1 MSDQKIIVSGQL
13 NFYKSFL
20 GIVNATDGTFIDTI
34 VLESSD
40 TKYKVG
46 YSSYALEMNQDGDI
60 FAGISFLSSS
70 VSIVRITP
78 GFTS

>member
-20 GIVNATDGTFIDTI
+20 GILNATDGTFIDTI

-40 TKYKVG
+40 TNYKVG
-46 YSSYALEMNQDGDI
+46 YSSYALEMNLDGDI
-60 FAGISFLSSS
+60 FAGISFLKST
-70 VSIVRITP
+70 VSIVRVTP